1 MAQRRNFMDKIRNKK
16 WSEPLGDAMSVSASI
31 AGGLST
37 AGVPF
42 AGLIQAALKY
52 GSSALNPAPSLK
64 DLKEMQQQVEEQ
76 MRQSTGH
83 VKELLERELETI
95 KQNIQRP
102 QPELQ
107 QDLAEIR
114 QTLQNSASEMVTEMK
129 SIEQGL
135 QMSKKIVHYTYN
147 LVVDIRYKDGIEKID
162 NAHKVFIKGA
172 RNLDATFNE
181 MQSYI
186 FEMQTAAE
194 QCFSPQNIRGYLQ
207 SIKVTN
213 DLDVCQ
219 NVAQCIVIAQS
230 KYLQMMTA
238 YSVYHKDFDRATQH
252 FQAFN
257 DQYKM
262 ICRDFKEEFKS
273 DFKPH
278 LLPSNE
284 TLQRILGARP
294 KASIQNYSNLRV
306 PVQSKSKSKLI

>member
-1 MAQRRNFMDKIRNKK
+1 MAQRQNFMDKIRNKK

-64 DLKEMQQQVEEQ
+64 DLKEMQQQLEEQ

-83 VKELLERELETI
+83 VKEVLERELESI
-95 KQNIQRP
+95 KQSLQNP

-107 QDLAEIR
+107 QDLTLIR
-114 QTLQNSASEMVTEMK
+114 ETLQNSASELATEME
-129 SIEQGL
+129 SIEREL
-135 QMSKKIVHYTYN
+135 QLTKKLVHYTYN

-162 NAHKVFIKGA
+162 SAHKVFIKGA
-172 RNLDATFNE
+172 RNLGTTFNE

-194 QCFSPQNIRGYLQ
+194 QCFAPQNIRGYLQ

-219 NVAQCIVIAQS
+219 NVAQYIVIAES

-238 YSVYHKDFDRATQH
+238 YSVYLKDFDRATQQ
-252 FQAFN
+252 FQLFN
-257 DQYKM
+257 EQYKL
-262 ICRDFKEEFKS
+262 ICQEFEKEFNCEFKP
-273 DFKPH
+273 DVPA
-278 LLPSNE
+278 SNDSIQK
-284 TLQRILGARP
+284 LLGAKP
-294 KASIQNYSNLRV
+294 KKFGQNVSSQSV
-306 PVQSKSKSKLI
+306 PDQGKL